1 MKTGTCQEPPM
12 DRTARD
18 TQTLSDYERQ
28 QKKLATKLLHT
39 GFIWGGSIQS
49 QWTTCGKPGCA
60 CSHAPQARHGPY
72 VYWTSKKNGR
82 TVARLLHSPEIEILT
97 EWVANRREV
106 DRILA
111 EMKKLSQKAFEVVL
125 RMRLRGR
132 RE

>member
-60 CSHAPQARHGPY
+60 CSHAPR
-72 VYWTSKKNGR
+72 R
-82 TVARLLHSPEIEILT
+82 TVEQWRASCTP
-97 EWVANRREV
+97 
-106 DRILA
+106 
-111 EMKKLSQKAFEVVL
+111 Q
-125 RMRLRGR
+125 RLRY
-132 RE
+132 